1 VLLVP
6 SRNWVYF
13 QSEKLHAAKFLVYK
27 KFIRSGEICSLKFY
41 AEETMVPAKILV
53 VDDEVELQRLI
64 KQRFRKR
71 IQANELQF
79 IFASNGIEAL
89 DKLQKDGQI
98 DMVLTW
104 EGDKEL
110 IK

>member
-1 VLLVP
+1 
-6 SRNWVYF
+6 
-13 QSEKLHAAKFLVYK
+13 
-27 KFIRSGEICSLKFY
+27 
-41 AEETMVPAKILV
+41 MPAKILV